1 MWRNHL
7 VRELAIILAIKL
19 LALYLIWLG
28 FFSTPPAPPGELEME
43 RMLLNPGSVSPQQRN
58 Y

>member
-1 MWRNHL
+1 MWRNQL

-28 FFSTPPAPPGELEME
+28 FFSTPAAPPGELEME
-43 RMLLNPGSVSPQQRN
+43 RMLLNPGSVSSQQST